1 MKDLM
6 KEGKINELLEAKIL
20 MAEEWNQFEV
30 PGEIDDRITDLIY
43 WKEEEEHEVLL
54 KLMDEFEAQE
64 CYIRKCL
71 WFSSVNYYK
80 RKEEERKGAFYQ
92 SAYCKESCVPR
103 KFRNSGQGSV
113 DY

>member
-1 MKDLM
+1 MYCSQNLSD
-6 KEGKINELLEAKIL
+6 EELEARIL

-30 PGEIDDRITDLIY
+30 PMEIDDRITDLIY

-54 KLMDEFEAQE
+54 KLMDEFEAQ
-64 CYIRKCL
+64 KCF

-80 RKEEERKGAFYQ
+80 RKEEEKKGAFYQ

-103 KFRNSGQGSV
+103 KFRNSGQGSQ
-113 DY
+113 